1 MSKKLKFVVLFFFLF
16 SGTYFLYNYLYQN
29 HRNIQLEKA
38 EVIVSAEG
46 LIDFFKK
53 NESEKVLNK
62 ILEINGLL
70 TEIDSKS
77 VTIDNKVQCSF
88 NFEIK
93 DFKINQNITVKG
105 RCIGYDE
112 LFEIVKIDQS
122 SIIK

>member
-1 MSKKLKFVVLFFFLF
+1 MSKKLKFLVLFFFLF

-62 ILEINGLL
+62 PLEINGLL
-70 TEIDSKS
+70 TEIGSKS

>member
-1 MSKKLKFVVLFFFLF
+1 MSKELKFVVLFFFLF

-62 ILEINGLL
+62 TLEINGLL
-70 TEIDSKS
+70 TEISSKS

>member
-53 NESEKVLNK
+53 KESEKVLK
-62 ILEINGLL
+62 KTLEINGLL
-70 TEIDSKS
+70 TEIGSKS

-93 DFKINQNITVKG
+93 GFKIDQKITIKG

-112 LFEIVKIDQS
+112 LFEIAKIDQS

>member
-1 MSKKLKFVVLFFFLF
+1 MSKELKFVVLFFFLF

>member
-62 ILEINGLL
+62 TLEINGLL
-70 TEIDSKS
+70 TEIGSKS
-77 VTIDNKVQCSF
+77 LIIDNKVQCSF

>member
-53 NESEKVLNK
+53 NESENVLNK
-62 ILEINGLL
+62 TIEVKGLI
-70 TEIDSKS
+70 TEIGSKS
-77 VTIDNKVQCSF
+77 LTIDHKVQCSF

-93 DFKINQNITVKG
+93 GFKIDQKITLKG
-105 RCIGYDE
+105 RCIGFDE
-112 LFEIVKIDQS
+112 LFEIAKIDQS

>member
-62 ILEINGLL
+62 TLEINGLL
-70 TEIDSKS
+70 TEISSKS

>member
-53 NESEKVLNK
+53 NDSEKVLNK
-62 ILEINGLL
+62 TIEVKGLI
-70 TEIDSKS
+70 TEIGSKS
-77 VTIDNKVQCSF
+77 LTIDHKVQCSF

-93 DFKINQNITVKG
+93 GFKIDQKITLKG
-105 RCIGYDE
+105 RCIGFDE
-112 LFEIVKIDQS
+112 LFEIAKIDQS

>member
-1 MSKKLKFVVLFFFLF
+1 MFKKLKFVVLFFFLF

-29 HRNIQLEKA
+29 HRNIQFEKA
-38 EVIVSAEG
+38 QVIVSAEG

-53 NESEKVLNK
+53 NESEKVLK
-62 ILEINGLL
+62 KTLEISGLL
-70 TEIDSKS
+70 TESGSKS
-77 VTIDNKVQCSF
+77 LIIDNKVQCSF

-93 DFKINQNITVKG
+93 GFKIDQKITIKG

-112 LFEIVKIDQS
+112 LFEIAKIDQS

>member
-62 ILEINGLL
+62 TLEINGLL

>member
-16 SGTYFLYNYLYQN
+16 SGTYFLYNYLY

-62 ILEINGLL
+62 TIEVKGLI
-70 TEIDSKS
+70 TEIGSKS
-77 VTIDNKVQCSF
+77 LTIDHKVQCSF

-93 DFKINQNITVKG
+93 GFKIDQKITLKG
-105 RCIGYDE
+105 RCIGFDE
-112 LFEIVKIDQS
+112 LFEIAKIDQS

>member
-1 MSKKLKFVVLFFFLF
+1 MSKELKFVVLFFFLF

-38 EVIVSAEG
+38 EVIVSVEG

-53 NESEKVLNK
+53 NESEKVINK

-70 TEIDSKS
+70 TDIGSKS